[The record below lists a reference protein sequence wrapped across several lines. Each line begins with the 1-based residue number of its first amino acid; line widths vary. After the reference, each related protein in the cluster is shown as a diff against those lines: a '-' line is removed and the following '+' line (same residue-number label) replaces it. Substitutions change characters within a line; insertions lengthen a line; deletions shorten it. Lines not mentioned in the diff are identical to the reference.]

1 MTPRSDHSYFL
12 PRYGLAFE
20 ASWPRQS
27 RKGSDRFRAWIH
39 DLFMGGPTPGSPE
52 HTVSQNA
59 FVAAVELL
67 EAEDIGAATMAFTD
81 LGYDVTVH
89 ALR

>member
-20 ASWPRQS
+20 ASWPR
-27 RKGSDRFRAWIH
+27 RPRTGSDRIRDWMRG
-39 DLFMGGPTPGSPE
+39 LFVDGPTPGSPE
-52 HTVSQNA
+52 HAVNQSA
-59 FVAAVELL
+59 FMAAVELL
-67 EAEDIGAATMAFTD
+67 EAEDIGGATMAFTD
-81 LGYDVTVH
+81 LGYEVTVH